1 MASITAS
8 ATTGVL
14 GAARRQGRGT
24 LLAIVLLA
32 VAILAAIVNIVA
44 GLHASTL
51 IAQETAVVTRVGNV
65 LSALKDLETG
75 ERGFLL
81 TGEDRYLEPYDLAE
95 KSLMDLL
102 GEMPVTDDGPL
113 AALRRQVAV
122 KQDIAARAIRS
133 RRAGG
138 LDEAIASVRSG
149 DDKAA
154 MDAVRVRVAEISREL
169 EARIAAGQHDDALRN
184 RVLIAVS
191 LFAAL
196 LACGYFA
203 WLAVTRR
210 RQEQATASLLE
221 GVLDNAPVGL
231 GFLDHELRVR
241 RANRALA
248 AMSERALGAILDREI
263 WDVLP
268 DLRGPLEDRLR
279 SVVNGGRMIA
289 NVEAS
294 AALAANPGL
303 LRHFQ
308 LSFYPMR
315 QTHRAPGS
323 DGAGVVI
330 TDVTTRTRVE
340 RRLKQSEERFR
351 SLIEATASIVWATPP
366 SGQFEPPQPG
376 WTEFTGQT
384 DAELQGWGWLDVVEP
399 EDQPATIDA
408 WNAAVER
415 RSDYSVEHRIRRRD
429 GEWRWMAV
437 RAVPILA
444 DDDTIREWVGTHTD
458 ITARKQVE
466 QAVAAAREA
475 AEAAR
480 EAAESANQSKSQ
492 FLANMSHELRTPL
505 SAVIGY
511 SEMIEEEMED
521 LGEEQLLGDVRKI
534 KSNARHL
541 LSLINDVL
549 DLSKIE
555 ANRMTSF
562 AEDFDVAGLTQEVG
576 STVDALMQ
584 QKDNTLVLDLGEDLG
599 IMHSDQVKMR
609 QCLFNLLSNA
619 AKFTEK
625 GQITLQVRRQP
636 EDWLL
641 FSVRDTGIGMT
652 PDQLAKLFERF
663 AQADNSTTRRFG
675 GTGLGLAIT
684 RAFCRLLGGD
694 VTVESTYGEGTI
706 FSMRLPRVM
715 PNGLQAEEDGPA
727 PQDATAASTSE
738 LVLVIDDDA
747 AQRDLLTRF
756 LEREGF
762 CVRTAPDGRAGLE
775 LARTVQPRAILLD
788 VMMPQMDGWSVLNA
802 LKADSETA
810 GIPVVMVTFVNEQG
824 LGQSLGAAD
833 YVLKPVQ
840 WNQLKMVM
848 EQFREAEGDVLV
860 VDDDADVRHRMR
872 TLLERNGWTVVE
884 ASNGQEALDRLA
896 HAIPRLILLDL
907 TMPVMDG
914 FTFLHALRQ
923 RAGCADIPVVVLT
936 ARDLTCD
943 DRRQLHGVDRILSKG
958 EVSLKQLAGELRSL
972 APVPARQDASIK
984 E

>member
-366 SGQFEPPQPG
+366 SGSSS
-376 WTEFTGQT
+376 
-384 DAELQGWGWLDVVEP
+384 
-399 EDQPATIDA
+399 
-408 WNAAVER
+408 R
-415 RSDYSVEHRIRRRD
+415 RSPAGPSLPGKRR
-429 GEWRWMAV
+429 G
-437 RAVPILA
+437 
-444 DDDTIREWVGTHTD
+444 
-458 ITARKQVE
+458 
-466 QAVAAAREA
+466 AA
-475 AEAAR
+475 
-480 EAAESANQSKSQ
+480 
-492 FLANMSHELRTPL
+492 
-505 SAVIGY
+505 
-511 SEMIEEEMED
+511 
-521 LGEEQLLGDVRKI
+521 
-534 KSNARHL
+534 
-541 LSLINDVL
+541 
-549 DLSKIE
+549 
-555 ANRMTSF
+555 
-562 AEDFDVAGLTQEVG
+562 
-576 STVDALMQ
+576 
-584 QKDNTLVLDLGEDLG
+584 
-599 IMHSDQVKMR
+599 
-609 QCLFNLLSNA
+609 
-619 AKFTEK
+619 
-625 GQITLQVRRQP
+625 
-636 EDWLL
+636 
-641 FSVRDTGIGMT
+641 
-652 PDQLAKLFERF
+652 
-663 AQADNSTTRRFG
+663 
-675 GTGLGLAIT
+675 GLGLAG
-684 RAFCRLLGGD
+684 CR
-694 VTVESTYGEGTI
+694 
-706 FSMRLPRVM
+706 
-715 PNGLQAEEDGPA
+715 
-727 PQDATAASTSE
+727 
-738 LVLVIDDDA
+738 
-747 AQRDLLTRF
+747 
-756 LEREGF
+756 
-762 CVRTAPDGRAGLE
+762 RAGRP
-775 LARTVQPRAILLD
+775 A
-788 VMMPQMDGWSVLNA
+788 
-802 LKADSETA
+802 
-810 GIPVVMVTFVNEQG
+810 
-824 LGQSLGAAD
+824 
-833 YVLKPVQ
+833 
-840 WNQLKMVM
+840 
-848 EQFREAEGDVLV
+848 
-860 VDDDADVRHRMR
+860 
-872 TLLERNGWTVVE
+872 
-884 ASNGQEALDRLA
+884 
-896 HAIPRLILLDL
+896 
-907 TMPVMDG
+907 
-914 FTFLHALRQ
+914 
-923 RAGCADIPVVVLT
+923 
-936 ARDLTCD
+936 CD
-943 DRRQLHGVDRILSKG
+943 DRCLESAVEHARTIAWSAACAGGRQLAPHGGAGRAVRDEEVRSANGSAPTPTSRTPLAEEALAAAKG
-958 EVSLKQLAGELRSL
+958 GGGGGRTGPRACSW
-972 APVPARQDASIK
+972 PI
-984 E
+984 